1 MTYQPPKPLGDQTT
15 HYWLV
20 QDMARAA
27 GVDLAAEVKS
37 GHLTAD
43 TWSDM
48 VQRCRG
54 CAWERD
60 GGCSRWMAN
69 QDSES
74 PIDVPSLCENVETF
88 DELRLPAAD

>member
-1 MTYQPPKPLGDQTT
+1 MTFHPPKPLGDATT

-27 GVDLAAEVKS
+27 GVDLAAEVES
-37 GHLTAD
+37 GNLT
-43 TWSDM
+43 TENWSNM

-60 GGCSRWMAN
+60 GGCSRWMAA
-69 QDSES
+69 QEADD

-88 DELRLPAAD
+88 AKLRMPAAE